1 MTPRSRLLVTGH
13 SVASQALSG
22 CSSAERYHCG
32 FVVRRALSC
41 PCLFRRH
48 PPCAVFVVLISFS
61 FCTVCRGRLL
71 LGGRGS
77 PDILISD
84 GTLQGKPVIPED
96 TSTHAS
102 APMDLFDAWSTNC
115 SVLALLLGFNLIVW
129 LLSVHCRVDRSGV
142 RDTAPCSRLP
152 LQPRAECVEFHDAHA
167 GW

>member
-1 MTPRSRLLVTGH
+1 MALWCVEPCHVRVFFAATRRVPYSSFSSRFPFVL
-13 SVASQALSG
+13 
-22 CSSAERYHCG
+22 SAEEG
-32 FVVRRALSC
+32 FSSEGVV
-41 PCLFRRH
+41 P
-48 PPCAVFVVLISFS
+48 
-61 FCTVCRGRLL
+61 
-71 LGGRGS
+71 
-77 PDILISD
+77 
-84 GTLQGKPVIPED
+84 
-96 TSTHAS
+96 AS